1 MSNRILIVEDSPTQA
16 MQLRLLLEDNG
27 YEVTLAADGEQGLA
41 AAGAHKPSL
50 IISDLVMPVMDGYE
64 MCRVLKQDEALTDV
78 PIIMLTALTDL
89 QDVIRGLKAGADYYL
104 TKPCAEDIILRR
116 VKTALATPALKRSAE
131 PVEELEITYA
141 GEKYVIT
148 SDRRQI
154 LKLLLSTYES
164 AIRQNQGLIQAQLE
178 LQRLNEQLEERVKE
192 RTAAL
197 RAEITERKRVDEEL
211 REHRERLEE
220 LVRERTAELRKMV
233 NFMAGREVRMADL
246 KDVIR
251 KLRAQLEE
259 EGLTPVADDP
269 LLGGK

>member
-1 MSNRILIVEDSPTQA
+1 MNNHILIVEDSPTQA
-16 MQLRLLLEDNG
+16 MQLQYLLEEHG
-27 YEVTLAADGEQGLA
+27 YEVTVAADGKEGLA
-41 AAGAHKPSL
+41 AARAHEPAL
-50 IISDLVMPVMDGYE
+50 IMADIVMPVMDGYE
-64 MCRVLKQDEALTDV
+64 MCRAIKQDEALMDV
-78 PIIMLTALTDL
+78 PIIMLTSLTDL
-89 QDVIRGLKAGADYYL
+89 EGVIGGLRAGADYYL
-104 TKPCAEDIILRR
+104 TKPCADDIVLRR
-116 VKTALATPALKRSAE
+116 VELALATPVLKRSEE